1 MATRGTRPRSDDRHR
16 EPILVGG
23 EQLRDLVPPSRG
35 GGAKYHPFDVAET
48 RERLGTALRDL
59 AQTANQMP
67 APLRG
72 ERVAFQLTLLPNYLS
87 STYFPAELLD
97 AADLSLIGTRGDRAR
112 YRTRTIDETRPTTS
126 LIVAGTERSLAQLEH
141 LVTQVSQREGVPAEA
156 RQLREMSEIRLAR
169 PDEILKTRET
179 AVEAERTDEAEQNES
194 WEAVLQ
200 VLLGARRGTSD
211 PSVRAKWRR
220 FVRELGGSVDD
231 DGTRELDGLAFVP
244 TRLDPLALER
254 AAAFNPLRAIRRRPH
269 FRPVPGTS
277 LLRGARPAS
286 VVAAPD
292 GLRPSTDTRIA
303 VFDGG
308 IDLRSPA
315 LANYAAL
322 SHLTPEPADPEDI
335 AHGCLVTSAVLHGYP
350 LPGGVLRTPTVGV
363 DHYRISPV
371 PTDEHSDEDCNG
383 TLDRIEQTVRA
394 GQYRLVNLSLGP
406 RRPMDDDDPHLW
418 TGRLDHLAVEQD
430 VLFVVA
436 VGNDGDRDHDLGFDR
451 IQVPADIVNGLAV
464 GASNVPHDNANWARA
479 PYSCV
484 GPGREGDRV
493 RPSGLAFGGDPSG
506 IEFCGIGPSGVW
518 LRSWGTSYSAPLVT
532 HGLADVLSRGF
543 IRGKVV
549 NTLRALAIHNA
560 EKPRQPSERDHVGHG
575 RLPISYDPALTNEPD
590 EVTVVYEDII
600 ARGSV
605 VALSLPWPDGVQNG
619 RARMRWTL
627 AYTSPVNLADAAQY
641 TRAAIEPHF
650 RPHAQ
655 RHNVLDPS
663 GRIIGVVDLQD
674 RAQVQAHLDQGRT
687 LSAKPKARPMGDG
700 RTWPSERESRDAG
713 KWETV
718 IDVNQ
723 GMDAKSLY
731 RPRLELE
738 YFARDGRLVDA
749 EDAPDLPYTLVV
761 TFTGPR
767 GSELYRRARE
777 QFRVL
782 TPITQSIRVGVTR
795 TEVDT

>member
-1 MATRGTRPRSDDRHR
+1 MATRGMRPRSDDRPR

-23 EQLRDLVPPSRG
+23 ERLRDLVPPSRG

-48 RERLGTALRDL
+48 RERLGTELRDL
-59 AQTANQMP
+59 AQTATQMP

-87 STYFPAELLD
+87 SSYFPAELLD
-97 AADLSLIGTRGDRAR
+97 ATDLSLIGTRGDRAR
-112 YRTRTIDETRPTTS
+112 YRTRTMDETRSTTS
-126 LIVAGTERSLAQLEH
+126 LIVAGTERSLEQLER
-141 LVTQVSQREGVPAEA
+141 LASQVSQREDAPAEA
-156 RQLREMSEIRLAR
+156 RQLREMAQIRLSR
-169 PDEILKTRET
+169 PDEILKVRET
-179 AVEAERTDEAEQNES
+179 AEHGEQTQS

-200 VLLGARRGTSD
+200 VLLGARRGSAD
-211 PSVRAKWRR
+211 PTVRAKWRQ

-254 AAAFNPLRAIRRRPH
+254 AATFNPLRAIRPRPH
-269 FRPVPGTS
+269 FRPVPGAS
-277 LLRGARPAS
+277 LLRGARPTGA
-286 VVAAPD
+286 VTAPD
-292 GLRPSTDTRIA
+292 GPRPLTDTRIA

-308 IDLRSPA
+308 IDPRSPA
-315 LANYAAL
+315 LANYTA
-322 SHLTPEPADPEDI
+322 SSDLTPEPPGPDDVN
-335 AHGCLVTSAVLHGYP
+335 HGCLVTSAVLHGYP
-350 LPGGVLRTPTVGV
+350 IPGEILRTPTVGV
-363 DHYRISPV
+363 DHYRITPL
-371 PTDEHSDEDCNG
+371 PTDERGDDDCNG
-383 TLDRIEQTVRA
+383 TLDRIEETVRA

-406 RRPMDDDDPHLW
+406 TIPIDDDDPHLW

-436 VGNDGDRDHDLGFDR
+436 VGNDGERNHDLGLDR

-464 GASNVPHDNANWARA
+464 GASNVPHDSADWVRA

-493 RPSGLAFGGDPSG
+493 RPSGLAFGGDPDG
-506 IEFCGIGPSGVW
+506 IEFCGIGPRGEW
-518 LRSWGTSYSAPLVT
+518 LRNHGTSFATPLVT

-560 EKPRQPSERDHVGHG
+560 EKPGQPSERDHVGHG
-575 RLPISYDPALTNEPD
+575 RLPVSYDPALTNDPD
-590 EVTVVYEDII
+590 EVTVVYEDVI

-674 RAQVQAHLDQGRT
+674 RAQVQAHLNQGRT
-687 LSAKPKARPMGDG
+687 LSAKPKARPMGDA

-718 IDVNQ
+718 IDVDQ

-731 RPRLELE
+731 RPRLEFE

-767 GSELYRRARE
+767 GSELYRRAKE

-782 TPITQSIRVGVTR
+782 TPITQSIQVGVTR